1 MANLFNKTPDLKHIK
16 TSVGDFYAKP
26 LPMSMIG
33 WATKLSDAEAKPEAQ
48 SLAFSMILKAIAVDA
63 EGNPLEDVHNMS
75 PEELSSAFPLEDL
88 MAIVQVIM
96 PSPEDNDLG
105 NAG

>member
-1 MANLFNKTPDLKHIK
+1 
-16 TSVGDFYAKP
+16 
-26 LPMSMIG
+26 
-33 WATKLSDAEAKPEAQ
+33 
-48 SLAFSMILKAIAVDA
+48 MILKAIAVDA